1 MVLDTWCVDAWWL
14 GGSVV
19 CGWQQRGPGD
29 KKNKTEGAG
38 SVHWQVCG
46 SGWSDTV
53 AVMLVPLDRGD

>member
-1 MVLDTWCVDAWWL
+1 MVVVASRVDAWWL
-14 GGSVV
+14 RGSVV
-19 CGWQQRGPGD
+19 CGWQRRGPGD
-29 KKNKTEGAG
+29 AENKTGGAG